1 MATSN
6 VGLEELLSLPQTQ
19 AALGISRT
27 SLFKLLRTGDLEVV
41 RIGNRTLVEPA
52 SLRAF
57 IAANRSRAR
66 SEGRDS

>member
-1 MATSN
+1 MDNAAAS
-6 VGLEELLSLPQTQ
+6 LEELLSLPRTQ
-19 AALGISRT
+19 AELGISR
-27 SLFKLLRTGDLEVV
+27 SYLFKLIAHGELEVV

-52 SLRAF
+52 TLRAF